1 MINQATPVI
10 EVICVTYK
18 QYGSLSILV
27 QSFLNQTNPNW
38 RLHVIHDGHDEAF
51 QTQMQAY
58 CEKDNR
64 IRFSWTGERCN
75 DWGHTLRNEGLKLST
90 GEYILITNGDNYYV
104 PSFVEFMMK
113 EIQNCDPD
121 VLIYDMIHSHDLPG
135 GRNLPAYSFFQTD
148 FSRFN
153 IDMGAAVV
161 KGDLARRAGFRDRS
175 HDADAT
181 YFEDV
186 LAAKQSDLR
195 IVKVNRVL
203 FVHN

>member
-38 RLHVIHDGHDEAF
+38 QLHVIHDGHDETF

-64 IRFSWTGERCN
+64 IRFSWTRERCN

-113 EIQNCDPD
+113 EIENCDPD

-148 FSRFN
+148 FSRCN

-161 KGDLARRAGFRDRS
+161 RGDLARRAGFRDRS